1 MRPRRHRLALA
12 VAAGGLVATLL
23 GSPLPVAADS
33 TGPSIYGW
41 WSQAS
46 LAGPD
51 PTSNADV
58 PSDGMLVQNAATGLT
73 PTASCASSCPLA
85 VSALQ
90 FSLPQGAVA
99 DTLTLNITGHTVITQ
114 APVAC
119 PATTAFKAEE
129 GGPWSDAPTYDCTHP
144 VTGVVNAASTAVQ
157 FPMATLAK
165 PDSLAVVVLAGGP
178 ADRIPFTKPGPDA
191 LSEKVVAA
199 PTPSGGVTPPPE
211 PVTVPFPA
219 TVPLPVPGSAIPPP
233 ASANAGVT
241 ALTPPSPPPTVV
253 ASGTASATTQSQPV
267 GGGLV
272 GTLTVG
278 LLFLA
283 ILYWTEGF
291 GAVRLRTSLASR
303 RLKR

>member
-1 MRPRRHRLALA
+1 MLVGRP
-12 VAAGGLVATLL
+12 V
-23 GSPLPVAADS
+23 PVAADS
-33 TGPSIYGW
+33 TAPSIYGW

-46 LAGPD
+46 VAGPD
-51 PTSNADV
+51 PSSNVDV
-58 PSDGMLVQNAATGLT
+58 PPDGMLVQNAATGLT
-73 PTASCASSCPLA
+73 PAASCASSCPLA
-85 VSALQ
+85 VAALQ
-90 FSLPQGAVA
+90 FSLSQGAVA
-99 DTLTLNITGHTVITQ
+99 DTLTLNITGHSVITQ
-114 APVAC
+114 APIAC

-165 PDSLAVVVLAGGP
+165 SDSLAVVVLAGGP

-191 LSEKVVAA
+191 LSEKVAVP
-199 PTPSGGVTPPPE
+199 PTPSGGVTPPSE

-219 TVPLPVPGSAIPPP
+219 TVPLPVPGSVIPPP
-233 ASANAGVT
+233 TSANAGVT
-241 ALTPPSPPPTVV
+241 ALAPPSSPPTVA
-253 ASGTASATTQSQPV
+253 ASGTSATATTQSQPV

-278 LLFLA
+278 LLFLV